1 MKKVVLLL
9 LLLAG
14 TFSLAFPQESGTC
27 GENVVWTYSDGT
39 LTIKPAEGT
48 SGGAIK
54 SYTYTEGDR
63 PWDELDISKVIIEK
77 GVTSIGP
84 YAFYR
89 CSGLTSLTIGK
100 SVTTIWSNAFRYCSG
115 LTSLTIP
122 ESVTSIEESAFSG
135 CSSLTMV
142 EWNAVACQDFS
153 IYNHPFDENI
163 TSITFGNQVE
173 RIPDYL
179 CYKMKKLT
187 SVTIGESVT
196 TIGQSAFSGCS
207 GLTSLTIPESVTT
220 IGQTAFSGCSG
231 LTSLTIPE
239 SVTTIGNASYNRR
252 TMKT

>member
-89 CSGLTSLTIGK
+89 CSGLTSLTIGESVTIIWECAFGYCSGLTSLTIGK

-173 RIPDYL
+173 RIQDY
-179 CYKMKKLT
+179 
-187 SVTIGESVT
+187 
-196 TIGQSAFSGCS
+196 
-207 GLTSLTIPESVTT
+207 
-220 IGQTAFSGCSG
+220 
-231 LTSLTIPE
+231 
-239 SVTTIGNASYNRR
+239 
-252 TMKT
+252 